1 MLEDC
6 SPFLIVTIVAISYF
20 LGAIPSGYLI
30 GKLKG
35 VDIRKQGSGNIGAT
49 NAFRILGA
57 KAASVVLLADAFKG
71 FLSCLL
77 APIIATEWTGV
88 PISDDTASLLMI
100 IAGLGAILGHS
111 FTFWLKFKGGKG
123 IATSAGVFLTITPLA
138 LGICLLVFSITIF
151 LSRYVS
157 LSSILAA
164 ICLPFSVYL
173 IYHNLLISSITVVIA
188 LLVIYRHRSNIKRI
202 TMFQSSRISF
212 HQRNSSIQCVRH
224 IHHIH
229 QRSFL

>member
-77 APIIATEWTGV
+77 LHGHIYKLQ
-88 PISDDTASLLMI
+88 LLPVSNRFLRY
-100 IAGLGAILGHS
+100 GLLNRLN
-111 FTFWLKFKGGKG
+111 F
-123 IATSAGVFLTITPLA
+123 
-138 LGICLLVFSITIF
+138 
-151 LSRYVS
+151 
-157 LSSILAA
+157 
-164 ICLPFSVYL
+164 
-173 IYHNLLISSITVVIA
+173 
-188 LLVIYRHRSNIKRI
+188 
-202 TMFQSSRISF
+202 
-212 HQRNSSIQCVRH
+212 
-224 IHHIH
+224 
-229 QRSFL
+229 

>member
-77 APIIATEWTGV
+77 APIIASEWTGV

-188 LLVIYRHRSNIKRI
+188 LLVIYRHRSNIKRLLNG
-202 TMFQSSRISF
+202 TENRLGSK
-212 HQRNSSIQCVRH
+212 N
-224 IHHIH
+224 
-229 QRSFL
+229 RS

>member
-35 VDIRKQGSGNIGAT
+35 VDIRK
-49 NAFRILGA
+49 R
-57 KAASVVLLADAFKG
+57 
-71 FLSCLL
+71 
-77 APIIATEWTGV
+77 V

-188 LLVIYRHRSNIKRI
+188 LLVIYRHRSNIKRLLNG
-202 TMFQSSRISF
+202 TENRLGPK
-212 HQRNSSIQCVRH
+212 N
-224 IHHIH
+224 
-229 QRSFL
+229 RS

>member
-188 LLVIYRHRSNIKRI
+188 LLVIYRHRSNIKRLLNG
-202 TMFQSSRISF
+202 TENRLGPK
-212 HQRNSSIQCVRH
+212 N
-224 IHHIH
+224 
-229 QRSFL
+229 RS

>member
-57 KAASVVLLADAFKG
+57 KAASVLLSADAFKG

-77 APIIATEWTGV
+77 APLIATEWTGV

-188 LLVIYRHRSNIKRI
+188 LLVIYRHRSNIKRLLNG
-202 TMFQSSRISF
+202 TENRLGPK
-212 HQRNSSIQCVRH
+212 N
-224 IHHIH
+224 
-229 QRSFL
+229 RS

>member
-71 FLSCLL
+71 FLSCLF

-188 LLVIYRHRSNIKRI
+188 LLVIYRHRSNIKRLLNG
-202 TMFQSSRISF
+202 TENRLGSK
-212 HQRNSSIQCVRH
+212 N
-224 IHHIH
+224 
-229 QRSFL
+229 RS

>member
-1 MLEDC
+1 M
-6 SPFLIVTIVAISYF
+6 SIS
-20 LGAIPSGYLI
+20 
-30 GKLKG
+30 
-35 VDIRKQGSGNIGAT
+35 
-49 NAFRILGA
+49 
-57 KAASVVLLADAFKG
+57 
-71 FLSCLL
+71 
-77 APIIATEWTGV
+77 PIIATEWTGV

-188 LLVIYRHRSNIKRI
+188 LLVIYRHRSNIKRLLNG
-202 TMFQSSRISF
+202 TENRLGPK
-212 HQRNSSIQCVRH
+212 N
-224 IHHIH
+224 
-229 QRSFL
+229 RS

>member
-188 LLVIYRHRSNIKRI
+188 LLVIYRHRSNIKRLLNG
-202 TMFQSSRISF
+202 TENRLGSK
-212 HQRNSSIQCVRH
+212 N
-224 IHHIH
+224 
-229 QRSFL
+229 RS

>member
-49 NAFRILGA
+49 NA
-57 KAASVVLLADAFKG
+57 VVLLADAFKG

-188 LLVIYRHRSNIKRI
+188 LLVIYRHRSNIKRLLNG
-202 TMFQSSRISF
+202 TENRLGPK
-212 HQRNSSIQCVRH
+212 N
-224 IHHIH
+224 
-229 QRSFL
+229 RS

>member
-6 SPFLIVTIVAISYF
+6 PPFLIVTIVAISYF

-35 VDIRKQGSGNIGAT
+35 IDIRKQGSGNIGAT

-77 APIIATEWTGV
+77 APIIASEWTGV

-173 IYHNLLISSITVVIA
+173 IYHNFLISSITVVIA
-188 LLVIYRHRSNIKRI
+188 LLVIYRHRSNIKRLLNG
-202 TMFQSSRISF
+202 TENRLGSK
-212 HQRNSSIQCVRH
+212 N
-224 IHHIH
+224 
-229 QRSFL
+229 RS

>member
-100 IAGLGAILGHS
+100 IAGLG
-111 FTFWLKFKGGKG
+111 
-123 IATSAGVFLTITPLA
+123 V
-138 LGICLLVFSITIF
+138 LLFG
-151 LSRYVS
+151 
-157 LSSILAA
+157 
-164 ICLPFSVYL
+164 
-173 IYHNLLISSITVVIA
+173 
-188 LLVIYRHRSNIKRI
+188 
-202 TMFQSSRISF
+202 
-212 HQRNSSIQCVRH
+212 
-224 IHHIH
+224 
-229 QRSFL
+229 

>member
-173 IYHNLLISSITVVIA
+173 IYHNFLISSITVVIA
-188 LLVIYRHRSNIKRI
+188 LLVIYRHRSNIKRLLNG
-202 TMFQSSRISF
+202 TENRLGPK
-212 HQRNSSIQCVRH
+212 N
-224 IHHIH
+224 
-229 QRSFL
+229 RS

>member
-77 APIIATEWTGV
+77 APIISTEWTGV

-188 LLVIYRHRSNIKRI
+188 LLVIYRHRSNIKRLLNG
-202 TMFQSSRISF
+202 TENRLGPK
-212 HQRNSSIQCVRH
+212 N
-224 IHHIH
+224 
-229 QRSFL
+229 RS

>member
-6 SPFLIVTIVAISYF
+6 PPFLIVTIVAISYF

-35 VDIRKQGSGNIGAT
+35 IDIRKQGSGNIGAT

-188 LLVIYRHRSNIKRI
+188 LLVIYRHRSNIKRLLNG
-202 TMFQSSRISF
+202 TENRLGSK
-212 HQRNSSIQCVRH
+212 N
-224 IHHIH
+224 
-229 QRSFL
+229 RS

>member
-71 FLSCLL
+71 FLS
-77 APIIATEWTGV
+77 PK
-88 PISDDTASLLMI
+88 
-100 IAGLGAILGHS
+100 H
-111 FTFWLKFKGGKG
+111 
-123 IATSAGVFLTITPLA
+123 
-138 LGICLLVFSITIF
+138 FSNKK
-151 LSRYVS
+151 S
-157 LSSILAA
+157 
-164 ICLPFSVYL
+164 
-173 IYHNLLISSITVVIA
+173 
-188 LLVIYRHRSNIKRI
+188 
-202 TMFQSSRISF
+202 
-212 HQRNSSIQCVRH
+212 
-224 IHHIH
+224 
-229 QRSFL
+229 